1 MSEETDRQP
10 MREVSHTNP
19 YTGETFST
27 VYQRGPAVADGG
39 ETRTETDERPEE
51 MKDVDHTPPHG
62 DSAND
67 VWERGGED
75 DENADASETVE
86 SEAEVSADA
95 EDEVDE

>member
-1 MSEETDRQP
+1 MTDRDRQP
-10 MREVSHTNP
+10 MKDVSHTNP

-39 ETRTETDERPEE
+39 ETETRETDDEPEA
-51 MKDVDHTPPHG
+51 MKDIDHTPPHG
-62 DSAND
+62 ESANE

-75 DENADASETVE
+75 APDDAV
-86 SEAEVSADA
+86 A

>member
-1 MSEETDRQP
+1 MTEESKRQP
-10 MREVSHTNP
+10 MKDVSHTNP

-39 ETRTETDERPEE
+39 ETDARAETADGEPEE

-62 DSAND
+62 ESAND
-67 VWERGGED
+67 VWERGGE
-75 DENADASETVE
+75 ETPDVP
-86 SEAEVSADA
+86 